1 MTSATLAI
9 LVLAAVGAIA
19 GFVVFVL
26 LPGRTA
32 RHSEKPI
39 NDSDV
44 AQRWAGAHGHAAILD
59 HSASTPS
66 DLSGHGGVDG
76 GSAS

>member
-1 MTSATLAI
+1 MSSATLAV
-9 LVLAAVGAIA
+9 LVLGAVGAIA

-32 RHSEKPI
+32 QPSEKPI

-44 AQRWAGAHGHAAILD
+44 AQRWAGAHGNAATLA
-59 HSASTPS
+59 HSTSTPS

-76 GSAS
+76 GGAS